1 MKKLMIAAIAA
12 VFGIAANAAA
22 VQWTTTN
29 NGATDK
35 GGTTLAS
42 GSTIYF
48 VMASAQ
54 ADIVSALNA
63 GTFSDST
70 AGVLGT
76 QTTTNTRGKTGTA
89 TVTGKGLTLTPDGDG
104 VSTDFKVLV
113 VDTTTVSGETWY
125 KFSDTVSAFTYN
137 EAAEVPVPT
146 TASFG
151 STQWA
156 GGTAWTKTTAAP
168 EPTSAM
174 LMLLGFAG
182 LALRRRR
189 A

>member
-1 MKKLMIAAIAA
+1 MKKLMIAAVAA
-12 VFGIAANAAA
+12 VFGIAANAAS
-22 VQWTTTN
+22 VQWNVSN

-48 VMASAQ
+48 VLASQ
-54 ADIVSALNA
+54 ESTVVDALKA
-63 GTFSDST
+63 GTLSDST
-70 AGVLGT
+70 TGVLGT

-89 TVTGKGLTLTPDGDG
+89 TVTGKGLTLTPEGKG
-104 VSTDFKVLV
+104 VSTDFKILV

-125 KFSDTVSAFTYN
+125 KLSGVLSANTYD
-137 EAAEVPVPT
+137 ESAEVPVPT
-146 TASFG
+146 TATFT

-156 GGTAWTKTTAAP
+156 GGTAWTQAQAAP